1 MPGDASATKIVQV
14 NDSSVGM
21 RTVALMSVCA
31 CLVLG
36 LAFFTSPSLHGQA
49 NIDRIKQ
56 KAKEVKKQVEGQP
69 TNRVA
74 GPKTNAPAKK
84 PVQNPPVK

>member
-1 MPGDASATKIVQV
+1 MKK
-14 NDSSVGM
+14 
-21 RTVALMSVCA
+21 VALTSLLA
-31 CLVLG
+31 GLGLG
-36 LAFFTSPSLHGQA
+36 LALFTALGLHGQA

-56 KAKEVKKQVEGQP
+56 KAKEVKKQAEGQP

-84 PVQNPPVK
+84 PVQNQPAK